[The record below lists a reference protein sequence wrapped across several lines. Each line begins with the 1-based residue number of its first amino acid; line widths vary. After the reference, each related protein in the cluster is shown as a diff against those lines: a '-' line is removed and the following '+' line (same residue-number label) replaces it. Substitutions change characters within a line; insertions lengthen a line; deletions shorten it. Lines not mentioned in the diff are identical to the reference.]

1 MRWQLSLTVE
11 KMGKQKHKGS
21 KYEYI
26 MIILQNSD
34 QLANNP
40 ASAMELEGGE
50 SRDTD
55 PVVEHVATA
64 RVLYLCELIVN
75 INMFKKCRKSYPMKE
90 QWTIFGNRL
99 RLKRV

>member
-1 MRWQLSLTVE
+1 MRLQLSFTVE
-11 KMGKQKHKGS
+11 KMGIQKHKGS
-21 KYEYI
+21 KYELI

-40 ASAMELEGGE
+40 TSAMELEGGE
-50 SRDTD
+50 SGDTD

-75 INMFKKCRKSYPMKE
+75 VNLSKMQKSYHMKE
-90 QWTIFGNRL
+90 Q
-99 RLKRV
+99 